1 MNPEIKEID
10 REIMSEL
17 QDNIPYDKSPYKTI
31 ADKVGLAED
40 EVIENIKR
48 YKEKG
53 WIRRYGATL
62 KHQKA
67 GFTANGM
74 GVWAVPNKDDR
85 EEVGQ
90 IIASFR
96 EVSHAYERPS
106 FDDWPYHLFSMIHG
120 ESKQEVEDIARRISE
135 KTGITDYQVLY
146 STREFKKSSMRYF
159 DPQ

>member
-10 REIMSEL
+10 RAIMAEL

-31 ADKVGLAED
+31 ADKVGLTED
-40 EVIENIKR
+40 EVIANIKQ

-53 WIRRYGATL
+53 WVRRYGATL

-74 GVWAVPNKDDR
+74 GVWAVPNEDER
-85 EEVGQ
+85 EEKGE
-90 IIASFR
+90 IIASFQ

-120 ESKQEVEDIARRISE
+120 QSKDEVEEIARRISE
-135 KTGITDYQVLY
+135 KTGITDYHVLY

>member
-10 REIMSEL
+10 KKIMSEL
-17 QDNIPYDKSPYKTI
+17 QDNIPYDKSPYRTI
-31 ADKVGLAED
+31 AGKLGLTED
-40 EVIENIKR
+40 EVMENIKLYR
-48 YKEKG
+48 EKG

-74 GVWAVPNKDDR
+74 GIWAVPNKEDR
-85 EEVGQ
+85 EEAGR

-120 ESKQEVEDIARRISE
+120 ESKEEVEDVARRISQ

-146 STREFKKSSMRYF
+146 STREFKKSSMKYF

>member
-1 MNPEIKEID
+1 VNPEIKEID
-10 REIMSEL
+10 KKIMSEL
-17 QDNIPYDKSPYKTI
+17 QDNIPYDKSPYRTI
-31 ADKVGLAED
+31 AGKLGLTED
-40 EVIENIKR
+40 EVMENIKLYR
-48 YKEKG
+48 EKG

-74 GVWAVPNKDDR
+74 GIWAVPNKEDR
-85 EEVGQ
+85 EEAGR

-120 ESKQEVEDIARRISE
+120 ESKEEVEDVARRISQ

-146 STREFKKSSMRYF
+146 STREFKKSSMKYF

>member
-1 MNPEIKEID
+1 MNPDIKEID
-10 REIMSEL
+10 KDIMAEL

-31 ADKVGLAED
+31 AEKVGLTED

-53 WIRRYGATL
+53 WVRRYGATL

-74 GVWAVPNKDDR
+74 GVWSVPNEEER
-85 EEVGQ
+85 EKIGE
-90 IIASFR
+90 IIASFQ

-120 ESKQEVEDIARRISE
+120 ESTEEVEEIARRISE
-135 KTGITDYQVLY
+135 KTGIKDYRMLY

>member
-10 REIMSEL
+10 KKIMACL
-17 QDNIPYDKSPYKTI
+17 QDNIPLDKAPYKTI
-31 ADKVGLAED
+31 AGKVGLTEE
-40 EVIENIKR
+40 EVIVNIRR

-62 KHQKA
+62 RHQKA

-74 GVWAVPNKDDR
+74 GIWAVPNKEDR
-85 EEVGQ
+85 EGIGQ
-90 IIASFR
+90 IIASFQ

-120 ESKQEVEDIARRISE
+120 QSRDEVEEIARRISE
-135 KTGITDYQVLY
+135 KTGVKDYKVLY

-159 DPQ
+159 DEQ